1 MKILKKEEGI
11 TGIDITIA
19 IILITIF
26 ISIIA
31 TLFYNIQ
38 KTSTEL
44 ERETIATSYA
54 VEIIEEIKALGFGQL
69 PNVDEGTNQIT
80 GYEDKYIEDNGKDT
94 PYYQTIRVE
103 DYSEINESEEIEP
116 DMVKKVTVTISYKV
130 NNKDKDITLSTLM
143 SINT

>member
-80 GYEDKYIEDNGKDT
+80 GYELFSFYWQRHGNEKSDSLRCLDNEKCTDTASEKY
-94 PYYQTIRVE
+94 
-103 DYSEINESEEIEP
+103 
-116 DMVKKVTVTISYKV
+116 
-130 NNKDKDITLSTLM
+130 
-143 SINT
+143 